1 MPTTLIEAAERRG
14 RHVPE
19 TLELALGE
27 VWPSMLRG
35 HANAAVA
42 GSAVVNEI
50 HERRSPVKELSRAC
64 G

>member
-14 RHVPE
+14 LHVPE

-27 VWPSMLRG
+27 DLPSMLRG
-35 HANAAVA
+35 HANAVA